1 MEKTN
6 DITCSVTSDL
16 MILYTK
22 GRTSAETNER
32 IHAHLGSC
40 AACAGAFGLEPGI
53 RGKVD
58 LAPKPDPSPEPA
70 DFFDQARG
78 VALPAWGFILYLA
91 TRLLAL
97 LERLLARFGVSTTNA
112 KIRLYRARRRLAGKM
127 GLPAA
132 NEGLAV

>member
-1 MEKTN
+1 
-6 DITCSVTSDL
+6 

-40 AACAGAFGLEPGI
+40 AACSRAFGLEPGI
-53 RGKVD
+53 RGVVE
-58 LAPKPDPSPEPA
+58 LASKPVSAHEPA
-70 DFFDQARG
+70 DFFDHARG

-91 TRLLAL
+91 SRTLAL

-112 KIRLYRARRRLAGKM
+112 KIRLYRARRRLAGRM

-132 NEGLAV
+132 NEGAAA

>member
-1 MEKTN
+1 MESTQN
-6 DITCSVTSDL
+6 ITCSVVSDL
-16 MILYTK
+16 MILYTRR
-22 GRTSAETNER
+22 RTSAETNEM

-40 AACAGAFGLEPGI
+40 AACSRAFGLEPGI

-58 LAPKPDPSPEPA
+58 LAPKPDPAPEPE
-70 DFFDQARG
+70 DFFDQARS

-112 KIRLYRARRRLAGKM
+112 KIRLYRARRRLAGKL
-127 GLPAA
+127 GLPSA
-132 NEGLAV
+132 NEGAVA